1 MLCKIENKKEKKY
14 LKTSNLYKASAA
26 HEVLRMVLTNTK
38 LENKSQQ
45 VETRVQ
51 TTMTLTSLKFD
62 EKTLIYI
69 FSFTECLSGKT

>member
-26 HEVLRMVLTNTK
+26 HEVLWMALTNTK
-38 LENKSQQ
+38 LENKTQQ
-45 VETRVQ
+45 AETHVQ
-51 TTMTLTSLKFD
+51 TTTLTSLKFD
-62 EKTLIYI
+62 EKTLIPI

>member
-14 LKTSNLYKASAA
+14 HKTSNLYKASAV
-26 HEVLRMVLTNTK
+26 HEVLRMALTNTK